1 MKILYLHQYF
11 LSPRDGGGTRSW
23 ELATRLANAGHEV
36 AVITSD
42 LAVNR
47 TSWEVERVAGL
58 EIHRTGVR
66 YDNTL
71 SYRERLVAFTRFAT
85 AAGPRARSIGG
96 DVVFATSTP
105 LTVAV
110 PGVFAA
116 RALRVPFVFE
126 VRDLWPTAPIELEL
140 LTNPAMIL
148 AARAVERLA
157 YREAAHIVTLSP
169 GMQDGVLASGV
180 DPARVSMIPNACDF
194 ELFDVPPD
202 VGASWRAE
210 QPWLGERPL
219 LAYTG
224 TLGTLNDAG
233 WLVELAGALDRQGSA
248 ACIALVGMGK
258 EYDQIR
264 ARAVELGVL
273 DRNFFMLG
281 SRPKASI
288 PALLSAA
295 TAAFS
300 TFLPHP
306 ILGINSANK
315 FFDALAAGR
324 PVFLNHD
331 GWLADLVR
339 EHDCGLVLPRDPA
352 TAAVQLRGKLEDP
365 AWLRRA
371 GESARALGRA
381 RFDRNAHAR
390 ELEAVLV
397 RVVREQA

>member
-11 LSPRDGGGTRSW
+11 LSPRESGGTRSW
-23 ELATRLANAGHEV
+23 ELASRLAKAGHEV
-36 AVITSD
+36 VVITSD
-42 LAVNR
+42 LAVDR
-47 TSWEVERVAGL
+47 AKWEVERVAGI
-58 EIHRTGVR
+58 EIHRIGVR

-71 SYRERLVAFTRFAT
+71 SYRERLVAFTRYAA
-85 AAGPRARSIGG
+85 AAGPRGRSVGG
-96 DVVFATSTP
+96 DVVFASSTP

-126 VRDLWPTAPIELEL
+126 VRDLWPGAVIDLGL
-140 LTNPAMIL
+140 LTNPALIL

-194 ELFDVPPD
+194 ELFDVPSA
-202 VGASWRAE
+202 VGTSWRTE
-210 QPWLGERPL
+210 NPWLGERPL

-233 WLVELAGALDRQGSA
+233 WLVELAEALDRRGSS
-248 ACIALVGMGK
+248 ACIAVAGMGK
-258 EYDQIR
+258 EYEQIR
-264 ARAVELGVL
+264 TRAGEAGVL

-288 PALLSAA
+288 PAMLSAA
-295 TAAFS
+295 SAAFS

-315 FFDALAAGR
+315 FFDALAAAR
-324 PVFLNHD
+324 PVFLNHQ

-339 EHDCGLVLPRDPA
+339 EHDCGLVLPRD
-352 TAAVQLRGKLEDP
+352 AAAAAALVQEKLDDP
-365 AWLRRA
+365 AWLDRA
-371 GESARALGRA
+371 GASARALGRA

-390 ELEAVLV
+390 ELEDVLT
-397 RVVREQA
+397 RVVRGG